1 MKRGRL
7 GEELAAGYLKR
18 AGWTLCARNWHAGR
32 AGEIDIVGWDG
43 DILVFV
49 EVKTA
54 NTSRYGHPVTWVD
67 ARKQSQLARLAELFV
82 AKGDFVFS
90 AMRFDVI
97 TIDAEK
103 QPPAIT
109 HLVDAFRPDIVGET
123 G

>member
-1 MKRGRL
+1 VKRGRF
-7 GEELAAGYLKR
+7 GEELAAKYLEQ
-18 AGWTLCARNWHAGR
+18 AGWALCARNWHAGR
-32 AGEIDIVGWDG
+32 TGEIDIIGWDG

-54 NTSRYGHPVTWVD
+54 KTARYGHPVTWVD

-82 AKGDFVFS
+82 AQGDLVFS
-90 AMRFDVI
+90 ATRFDVI

-109 HLVDAFRPDIVGET
+109 HYVDAFRPDILEEKG
-123 G
+123 

>member
-1 MKRGRL
+1 VKRGRL
-7 GEELAAGYLKR
+7 GEELAAGHLMR
-18 AGWTLCARNWHAGR
+18 AGWTLCARNWRAGR
-32 AGEIDIVGWDG
+32 AGEIDIIAWDG

-54 NTSRYGHPVTWVD
+54 STTRYGHPVTWVD
-67 ARKQSQLARLAELFV
+67 ARKQAQLAKLAELFV
-82 AKGDFVFS
+82 AQEDPVFS

-103 QPPAIT
+103 KPPAIT
-109 HLVDAFRPDIVGET
+109 HLVDAFRPDAAGRA